1 MSLNCVSSTM
11 SIQDALAST
20 SRVKS
25 NQEDHEQRSFSAP
38 KTVLCCLGS
47 LQRTNP
53 QLFFHSPN
61 TKHPHPLKSG
71 KQTKLIKMTYN
82 STLGRIGNSLVDYL
96 LKFNCHYHTHKNKW
110 MNAIYYNIKSN
121 LQFSLYWILVY
132 IVSLELHSKTLFQHK
147 QKYFYFMFVMKM
159 SIVIG

>member
-1 MSLNCVSSTM
+1 MSLNCAPSTM
-11 SIQDALAST
+11 PIQDALVST

-25 NQEDHEQRSFSAP
+25 GRSWA

-82 STLGRIGNSLVDYL
+82 FTLGRNENSLVDFL

-110 MNAIYYNIKSN
+110 MNAIYYNIKIN

-147 QKYFYFMFVMKM
+147 NIFISCLRWKWV
-159 SIVIG
+159 